1 MHFVVL
7 FVGCALF
14 STAFTLNCYEC
25 VPGAS
30 GSCVDTQKTCPSSTQ
45 CAAMRVTSYAGGSK
59 IVDMTVKSCAAPAE
73 CLTGSLNLG
82 ISRTLLNSK
91 CCTKDLCNSRTVP
104 ESSSDT
110 PNGKQCYTCNG
121 QDCLNPLN
129 CLGDENSCISTT
141 TEDSGQKVSM
151 KGCASKSLC
160 TGSMSAQLPGMSFK
174 LDCCEG
180 NLCNDA
186 RSLAAS
192 LLLLVAPLLSVALF
206 H

>member
-14 STAFTLNCYEC
+14 STAFTLTCYEC
-25 VPGAS
+25 VSGAT

-59 IVDMTVKSCAAPAE
+59 VVNMTVKSCAAPAE
-73 CLTGSLNLG
+73 CLTGSLNFR
-82 ISRTLLNSK
+82 IEKTLINSK
-91 CCTKDLCNSRTVP
+91 CCTTDLCNSQTVP

-121 QDCLNPLN
+121 QDCLNTLN

-141 TEDSGQKVSM
+141 GNVSHVWFSIIP
-151 KGCASKSLC
+151 KD
-160 TGSMSAQLPGMSFK
+160 FK
-174 LDCCEG
+174 
-180 NLCNDA
+180 
-186 RSLAAS
+186 
-192 LLLLVAPLLSVALF
+192 F
-206 H
+206 HS

>member
-14 STAFTLNCYEC
+14 STAFTLTCYEC

-30 GSCVDTQKTCPSSTQ
+30 GSCTQKTCPSSTQ
-45 CAAMRVTSYAGGSK
+45 CAAMRVTSYAGESK
-59 IVDMTVKSCAAPAE
+59 IVNMTAKSCAAPAE
-73 CLTGSLNLG
+73 CLTGSINFG
-82 ISRTLLNSK
+82 RTLLNSK
-91 CCTKDLCNSRTVP
+91 CCATDLCNSQTVRLLLP
-104 ESSSDT
+104 VSSSDT

-121 QDCLNPLN
+121 QDCLNTLN

-141 TEDSGQKVSM
+141 TDVSGQKVSM
-151 KGCASKSLC
+151 KGCASKSMC
-160 TGSMSAQLPGMSFK
+160 AGSMSGQLLGMSFN
-174 LDCCEG
+174 LDCCKG

-192 LLLLVAPLLSVALF
+192 LLLLVAPLLSVTLF

>member
-1 MHFVVL
+1 
-7 FVGCALF
+7 
-14 STAFTLNCYEC
+14 
-25 VPGAS
+25 
-30 GSCVDTQKTCPSSTQ
+30 
-45 CAAMRVTSYAGGSK
+45 MRVTSYAGESK
-59 IVDMTVKSCAAPAE
+59 VVDMTVKHCAAPAE

-91 CCTKDLCNSRTVP
+91 CCTTDLCNSQTVP

-121 QDCLNPLN
+121 QDCLNTLN

-141 TEDSGQKVSM
+141 SDVSGQKVSL

-160 TGSMSAQLPGMSFK
+160 TGSMSAELPGMSFK

-192 LLLLVAPLLSVALF
+192 LLLLVAPLLSVTLF